1 MRREWSA
8 LLVVFVAA
16 GAMSTVA
23 QIPIF
28 SVKREEVRIDVLVT
42 DHGKP
47 VPGLTSTDFEVL
59 DNGVPQQIEFA
70 SSEAISIDAILTL
83 DMSASVAGE
92 LLDHL
97 RSAGHVLLDGL
108 RKDDRAALVTFS
120 HVVALG
126 STLTSDLGRVKAAL
140 DSVQPFGDT
149 SLIDASYAGLI
160 VGKTDFG
167 CPLVIVFS
175 DGLDTSSW
183 LTGDAV
189 LDTAKRSDAVVYA
202 VSAGRLPNMT
212 FLRDLTG
219 LTGGSLF
226 EVESTNN
233 LSAVFLSILE
243 EFRQR
248 YLVTYEPRGVSK
260 GGWHRLEVR
269 VKGRKVTVKARPG
282 YLIGS

>member
-1 MRREWSA
+1 MTRVRPA
-8 LLVVFVAA
+8 LLAISVVA
-16 GAMSTVA
+16 GVMSMAA
-23 QIPIF
+23 QIPTF

-47 VPGLTSTDFEVL
+47 VLGLASADFVVL
-59 DNGVPQQIEFA
+59 DNGVLQQIEFA
-70 SSEAISIDAILTL
+70 RSEEIPINAVLVL

-92 LLDHL
+92 LLGCL
-97 RSAGHVLLDGL
+97 RSAGHVLLEEL

-126 STLTSDLGRVKAAL
+126 STLTSDLGQVKKAL
-140 DSVQPFGDT
+140 DSVEPFGST

-160 VGKTDFG
+160 VGRTDFG

-183 LTGDAV
+183 LTGDSV

-233 LSAVFLSILE
+233 LSAVFLSILD

-248 YLVTYEPRGVSK
+248 YLVTYEPHGVSRE
-260 GGWHRLEVR
+260 GWHQLEVR
-269 VKGRKVTVKARPG
+269 VRGRKLSIKARPG
-282 YLIGS
+282 YLVGR

>member
-1 MRREWSA
+1 MTRGWSA
-8 LLVVFVAA
+8 LFVIFVVA
-16 GAMSTVA
+16 GAMCTVA
-23 QIPIF
+23 QIPTF

-47 VPGLTSTDFEVL
+47 VLGLTSSDFEVL
-59 DNGVPQQIEFA
+59 DNGVRQQIEFA
-70 SSEAISIDAILTL
+70 SSEEIPINAILAL
-83 DMSASVAGE
+83 DMSESVAGE
-92 LLDHL
+92 MLDHL
-97 RSAGHVLLDGL
+97 KSAGSVLLDRL
-108 RKDDRAALVTFS
+108 RKGDRAALVTFS

-140 DSVQPFGDT
+140 DQVQPFGNT
-149 SLIDASYAGLI
+149 SLIDASYAALI
-160 VGKTDFG
+160 VGKTDSG

-183 LTGDAV
+183 LTSDAV

-219 LTGGSLF
+219 FTGGSLF
-226 EVESTNN
+226 EVESTKN
-233 LSAVFLSILE
+233 LSAVFLNILK

-248 YLVTYEPRGVSK
+248 YLVTYEPIGVSK
-260 GGWHRLEVR
+260 EGWHRLEVR
-269 VKGRKVTVKARPG
+269 IKGRKVTVKARPG

>member
-1 MRREWSA
+1 MMRGWSA
-8 LLVVFVAA
+8 LLVIIVVA
-16 GAMSTVA
+16 GAVSMAA
-23 QIPIF
+23 QIPTF

-47 VPGLTSTDFEVL
+47 VLGLTSADFEVL

-70 SSEAISIDAILTL
+70 RSEEIPIDAILVL
-83 DMSASVAGE
+83 DMSESVAGD
-92 LLDHL
+92 LLGQL
-97 RSAGHVLLDGL
+97 RSAGHVLLDEL

-126 STLTSDLGRVKAAL
+126 STLTSDLGRVKTAL
-140 DSVQPFGDT
+140 DSVQPSGET

-202 VSAGRLPNMT
+202 VSAGRLPNMA

-226 EVESTNN
+226 EVESTKN
-233 LSAVFLSILE
+233 LSAVFLGILE

-260 GGWHRLEVR
+260 QGWHQLEVR
-269 VKGRKVTVKARPG
+269 VKGRKVSIKARPG
-282 YLIGS
+282 YLVGS